1 MPMIPFCP
9 PVSPLHSTATC
20 STMKPNAIVTIAR
33 YGPRTRSAGS
43 ASSAPVSV
51 AAAAAIGS
59 ASQKLSFAAVVRIAT
74 VYAPIA

>member
-1 MPMIPFCP
+1 MIPFCP
-9 PVSPLHSTATC
+9 PVTPLHSTATC

-51 AAAAAIGS
+51 ASAAAIGS
-59 ASQKLSFAAVVRIAT
+59 ASQKLSLAAVVRIAT
-74 VYAPIA
+74 AYAPIA